1 MSRYAEIAEDTFREG
16 FSCSQAVLSAFGPSL
31 GLDRPT
37 ALKLSQ
43 PFGGGMAQRGE
54 TCGAVTGAYLVIG
67 LKHGRVQ
74 AEDTAARDHTYAVMR
89 DFISRF
95 LAAHGTL
102 KCRDLLGYR
111 LDDPDEHRRAE
122 EEGKFQTLCP
132 GLVRTAAEIL
142 QEILALPA

>member
-1 MSRYAEIAEDTFREG
+1 MHRYADTAEETFRQG
-16 FSCSQAVLSAFGPSL
+16 FSCSQAVLSAFSTTL
-31 GLDRPT
+31 GLDRST
-37 ALKLSQ
+37 ALKIAQ

-54 TCGAVTGAYLVIG
+54 TCGAVTGAYMVIG
-67 LKHGRVQ
+67 LRHGRVQ
-74 AEDTAARDHTYAVMR
+74 AEDVAARDRTYAVMR

-102 KCRDLLGYR
+102 VCRDLLGYR

-122 EEGKFQTLCP
+122 EDGKFDTLCP

-142 QEILALPA
+142 EEILALPA